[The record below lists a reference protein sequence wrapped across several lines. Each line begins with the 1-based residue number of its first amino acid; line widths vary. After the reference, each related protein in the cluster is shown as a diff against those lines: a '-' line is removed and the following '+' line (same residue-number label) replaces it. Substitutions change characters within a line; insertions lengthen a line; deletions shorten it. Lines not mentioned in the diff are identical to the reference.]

1 MHLPDGFLSAPV
13 ALGAFALS
21 GAAGAFAVRRIR
33 ENFDERRAPL
43 LGVTAAF
50 IFAAQMIN
58 FPVAAGTSGH
68 AMGAAF
74 ASIVLGP
81 YPAVMVM
88 AAVLALQALMFA
100 DGGVTA
106 LGANLLNMGV
116 VCLVL
121 YPLFAAARALAP
133 CSRGALLAASV
144 AYAWLT
150 VVAAAS
156 LCAVELWLSG
166 VVPLSAALPAMAGIH
181 AIIGVGEA
189 VITAAAVS
197 LTLAARPGLVNAAMS
212 IEEGA

>member
-1 MHLPDGFLSAPV
+1 MHIPDGFLSAPV

-21 GAAGAFAVRRIR
+21 GAAGAFAARRIH
-33 ENFDERRAPL
+33 EDFDERRAPL

-50 IFAAQMIN
+50 VFAAQMIN

-81 YPAVMVM
+81 YPAFMVM
-88 AAVLALQALMFA
+88 AVVLALQALMFA

-121 YPLFAAARALAP
+121 YPLFAAARAP
-133 CSRGALLAASV
+133 RSRGALLAASAV
-144 AYAWLT
+144 YAWLT
-150 VVAAAS
+150 VVAAAI

-166 VVPLSAALPAMAGIH
+166 VVPLSAALPAMAGVH
-181 AIIGVGEA
+181 AIIGAGEA

-197 LTLAARPGLVNAAMS
+197 LTLAARPGLVNTATPV
-212 IEEGA
+212 EEGA